1 MPRIRPVV
9 RDKDDAPMSDTAAM
23 LPSPLEPDQPE
34 LASAA
39 LEHPALARPRWQ
51 RLLFAGL
58 GGVMTVAGIVGLLL
72 PYVPGVLF
80 LILAAACFTRS
91 SPRLETWLLEHPRL
105 GPPVVAWRSNG
116 AIPRKAKLL
125 ACAGM
130 MVSFAML
137 FVLGAPWPAIA
148 GLGAVIAGSCAFVLS
163 RPDA

>member
-1 MPRIRPVV
+1 
-9 RDKDDAPMSDTAAM
+9 MSDTAAM
-23 LPSPLEPDQPE
+23 LPSPLEPDHP
-34 LASAA
+34 A
-39 LEHPALARPRWQ
+39 LNHPALARPRWQ
-51 RLLFAGL
+51 RVLFAGL

-105 GPPVVAWRSNG
+105 GPPVVAWRDNG

-125 ACAGM
+125 ACGGM

-137 FVLGAPWPAIA
+137 FVLGAPWLAILA
-148 GLGAVIAGSCAFVLS
+148 LGTVIAGSCAFVLS